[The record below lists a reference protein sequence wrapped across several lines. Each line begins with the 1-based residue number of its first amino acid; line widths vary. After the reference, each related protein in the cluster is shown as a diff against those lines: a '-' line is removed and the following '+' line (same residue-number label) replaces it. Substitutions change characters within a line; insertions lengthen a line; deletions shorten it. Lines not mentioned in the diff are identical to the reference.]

1 MSLVPF
7 LLAVLSQFISLTVY
21 DYVYG
26 KILNEP
32 FTITNHKSVI
42 YYIFSIVSIAIEINC
57 PNFIKIILFGL
68 CHILPILFYKS
79 KLSKKT
85 NIVLLSI
92 ITILLSDQITNCIS
106 TYSYCNLIKN
116 NYIILSLNTIVMLAI
131 YNLILTNKYS
141 ISLIQNINYT
151 FSYSW
156 FILFSSL
163 FWIFEIYFL
172 IYLDTFIS
180 VNNYVKII

>member
-85 NIVLLSI
+85 NTVLISL
-92 ITILLSDQITNCIS
+92 ITILFSDQITNCLG
-106 TYSYCNLIKN
+106 TYSYYHFLTN
-116 NYIILSLNTIVMLAI
+116 NYL
-131 YNLILTNKYS
+131 
-141 ISLIQNINYT
+141 
-151 FSYSW
+151 
-156 FILFSSL
+156 
-163 FWIFEIYFL
+163 
-172 IYLDTFIS
+172 
-180 VNNYVKII
+180 